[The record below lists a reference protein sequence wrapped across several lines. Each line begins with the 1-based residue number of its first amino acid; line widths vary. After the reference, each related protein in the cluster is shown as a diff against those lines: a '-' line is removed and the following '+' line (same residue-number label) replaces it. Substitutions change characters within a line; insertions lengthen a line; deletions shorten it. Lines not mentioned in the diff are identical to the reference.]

1 MWKVVYVAP
10 SQKVATRLKEELVQN
25 GLIVSLR
32 AVGEEGPVE
41 MLVPPSEAIEAIEI
55 INKTLCR

>member
-10 SQKVATRLKEELVQN
+10 SQRVATRLKDELVQN
-25 GLIVSLR
+25 GLLVALR

-41 MLVPPSEAIEAIEI
+41 MLVPPSEAVEAIEI
-55 INKTLCR
+55 INKTLCK

>member
-10 SQKVATRLKEELVQN
+10 SQKVATKLKEELVHN
-25 GLIVSLR
+25 GLVVCLR
-32 AVGEEGPVE
+32 AVSEEGPVE
-41 MLVPPSEAIEAIEI
+41 MLVPPSEAVEAIEI

>member
-1 MWKVVYVAP
+1 VWKVVYVAP
-10 SQKVATRLKEELVQN
+10 TQKVAARLKTELEHN
-25 GLIVSLR
+25 GLLVSLR
-32 AVGEEGPVE
+32 AVSEEGPVE

>member
-10 SQKVATRLKEELVQN
+10 TQKVAAQLKTELEHN
-25 GLIVSLR
+25 GLLVSLR
-32 AVGEEGPVE
+32 AVSEEGPVE